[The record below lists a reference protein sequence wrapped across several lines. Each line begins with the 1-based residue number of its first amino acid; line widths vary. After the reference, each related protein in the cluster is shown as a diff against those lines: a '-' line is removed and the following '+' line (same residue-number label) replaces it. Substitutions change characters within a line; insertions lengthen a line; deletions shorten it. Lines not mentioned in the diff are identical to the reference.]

1 MAPSQTKIDYFSMTD
16 LWRVVDPVEAGAAR
30 LWEIVIV
37 RGRPDVELGRQV
49 RVAGGGGRQLVEH
62 VVVTLRLGLVSDPRL
77 LQEVILSEINFN
89 KKNYTIKYTRME

>member
-1 MAPSQTKIDYFSMTD
+1 M
-16 LWRVVDPVEAGAAR
+16 
-30 LWEIVIV
+30 
-37 RGRPDVELGRQV
+37 ELGRQV

-89 KKNYTIKYTRME
+89 KKIKQ

>member
-1 MAPSQTKIDYFSMTD
+1 M
-16 LWRVVDPVEAGAAR
+16 
-30 LWEIVIV
+30 
-37 RGRPDVELGRQV
+37 ELGRQV

-89 KKNYTIKYTRME
+89 KKNSDLNTEWTLDLQPSLVHHSLVKAPSKLS

>member
-1 MAPSQTKIDYFSMTD
+1 M
-16 LWRVVDPVEAGAAR
+16 
-30 LWEIVIV
+30 
-37 RGRPDVELGRQV
+37 ELSRQV